1 MGSVLTAQQ
10 ERFVEAHLSGA
21 TNAEAL
27 AAAGYAPHLPQAS
40 KLLRKPHVQI
50 AITERQQRLRDA
62 HHVDRERLAV
72 LLLEAHACAHTV
84 ADEIKAI
91 RQLGLLFGLYEDTS
105 R

>member
-1 MGSVLTAQQ
+1 MASVLTPQQ
-10 ERFVEAHLSGA
+10 EVFVEAHLSGV

-40 KLLRKPHVQI
+40 KLLRKPHI
-50 AITERQQRLRDA
+50 MAAINQRQQRLRDT

-84 ADEIKAI
+84 ADEIKAL
-91 RQLGLLFGLYEDTS
+91 RQLGLLYGLYEDTS